1 MNVNENA
8 KKIKKT
14 IDRKRKKLYNNWAWN
29 LALKL
34 NVATSLRKRRMEGTS
49 VEYVLARPGGKF
61 NFNNYIRALI
71 PESSCEFLGF

>member
-1 MNVNENA
+1 MSMKYSVEA
-8 KKIKKT
+8 ECGYT
-14 IDRKRKKLYNNWAWN
+14 
-29 LALKL
+29 
-34 NVATSLRKRRMEGTS
+34 LRVEGTS

>member
-1 MNVNENA
+1 MNFSVEA
-8 KKIKKT
+8 ECGYIPTEK
-14 IDRKRKKLYNNWAWN
+14 
-29 LALKL
+29 
-34 NVATSLRKRRMEGTS
+34 RMEGTS